1 MRRHCQ
7 SQVRPGTSVV
17 CVMPKGG
24 EERFQR
30 KCTDFSGTEV
40 DVCFHQHSE
49 FSWNSRCQMVCV
61 AICIPFCS
69 ILSRW
74 VVKAVPHGFGS
85 RSPRFALSKGGC
97 PSLLLGLVTCAEPLS
112 CCSQCDASEFFKSSR
127 LESKSNHSCLSQLAS
142 PPRSFKYD

>member
-1 MRRHCQ
+1 M
-7 SQVRPGTSVV
+7 
-17 CVMPKGG
+17 
-24 EERFQR
+24 
-30 KCTDFSGTEV
+30 

-112 CCSQCDASEFFKSSR
+112 CGYQPQPLQPSLARALLIGSTWTRLLNRIGGNRFQTFFGGASDRREEVEGVLR
-127 LESKSNHSCLSQLAS
+127 Q
-142 PPRSFKYD
+142 RSGTSTKELLRGVIKRHFHL